1 MQCEAIM
8 KPRKALPVSAPT
20 VNVLRP
26 MDVERR
32 YNITAPT
39 RWRWE
44 KSGVLPKRDVFRGGK
59 AWGWYETTLAASE
72 RGPVAVA

>member
-1 MQCEAIM
+1 M
-8 KPRKALPVSAPT
+8 KPRKVPSASAPVS
-20 VNVLRP
+20 VLRP

-44 KSGVLPKRDVFRGGK
+44 KSGVLPPRDVYRGRK

-72 RGPVAVA
+72 RGPI